1 MDFTN
6 IKPTIPNPDLFDNY
20 SIVNRLIIIGNGFDL
35 AHEIKS
41 SFKDF
46 IFNYAQQLLISL
58 YQNTFFEDELVS
70 IELDG
75 QFLNNEHVVN
85 NFTGEEAFVRLNE
98 LLTRKRKSTSVKV
111 SSFFTAIIKE
121 IETKN
126 WVDIENQYFEHLV
139 KISND
144 ESRVKSLNLE
154 FDYLKNKFLDYLKE
168 EIKAKEIKYS
178 EKLRN
183 QFLSNVQS
191 KDTVINTLQT
201 NRFPN
206 RFCILNFNYTS
217 IIKEYIIDS
226 ENTPLVYIPIHGE
239 INGDDLNSQKPIFGY
254 GDEIDEEYLKLE
266 KQKSAEVFNHIKSF
280 KYLQFGHYRNLI
292 DFISLGPFQVQIYG
306 HSCGLSD
313 RTLLNTIFEN
323 DNCISIKPFYHEKS
337 GVDNYEEL
345 TIAISRHFNSKTK
358 LRNRVVNKDFCEPM
372 EQPSKK

>member
-1 MDFTN
+1 MNFTN
-6 IKPTIPNPDLFDNY
+6 IKPTIPNPDLFDKY

-35 AHEIKS
+35 AHDINS

-46 IFNYAQQLLISL
+46 IFSYAQQLLISL
-58 YQNTFFEDELVS
+58 YQNTFFNDELVS

-75 QFLNNEHVVN
+75 LFLSNEHIVHHL
-85 NFTGEEAFVRLNE
+85 TGDEAFERLNE
-98 LLTRKRKSTSVKV
+98 LISRKRKSTSLRI

-126 WVDIENQYFEHLV
+126 WVDIENQYFEHLI

-144 ESRVKSLNLE
+144 ENKVKSLNIE

-168 EIKAKEIKYS
+168 EIMSKEIRCS
-178 EKLRN
+178 EKLKN
-183 QFLSNVQS
+183 QFLSKVQS
-191 KDTVINTLQT
+191 KEAEINTLQSD
-201 NRFPN
+201 RFPN

-217 IIKEYIIDS
+217 IIQEYLQNN
-226 ENTPLVYIPIHGE
+226 ENTPMAYVPIHGE
-239 INGDDLNSQKPIFGY
+239 INGDDVHSQKPIFGY

-266 KQKSAEVFNHIKSF
+266 RLKSDEVFKHIKSF

-372 EQPSKK
+372 EQPFKE